1 MLRVLAKL
9 VGVIAAVVAG
19 LLISLALVHAVKF
32 GFIPSVLTFSMF
44 GRLYGYVESYGSTK
58 FFVHDHRIV
67 TIGFPAAYLWF
78 SLFAIALFVGA
89 FTYYSMKAFQ
99 TDCARHEPTKPV
111 EPTE

>member
-58 FFVHDHRIV
+58 FFVHDHRI
-67 TIGFPAAYLWF
+67 I
-78 SLFAIALFVGA
+78 VGSVNI
-89 FTYYSMKAFQ
+89 FIHSCRNLLTEKA
-99 TDCARHEPTKPV
+99 PG
-111 EPTE
+111 